1 LEIIRSVFG
10 NCVRRDELQ
19 NSVVDWDVNSVVD
32 WDVNVN
38 NE

>member
-1 LEIIRSVFG
+1 MLLIRTAFG

-19 NSVVDWDVNSVVD
+19 NSVVDWDVN
-32 WDVNVN
+32 VN